1 MSTIPHTPRPADAR
15 GSARPGRRSDRRSG
29 RPGRR
34 AGSRFLTGLSHG
46 LVWLYALVLVV
57 PLYYLVISSFKTT
70 TAIFDSPLTPPAHP
84 IWHYFRDAQRY
95 ARLDLAIVNSALVTG
110 SALVLTLLLAVP
122 ASFALARSQGRLAR
136 MMERTFSLGFLVP
149 TFAALV
155 PTFLLSAAS
164 GLFHT
169 RTFVILLLPAGAMP
183 LSVVVLTQF
192 MRTIPGELE
201 ESARVDGAGTL
212 TVLRRIFVPLCM
224 PGIATIVLLNFL
236 NFWNEYLYSLV
247 IIGPDTAQ
255 RTIQVALPTLQSN
268 QSTEY
273 GVLMAGTALTLVPVY
288 IVYMVLQRRME
299 EALISGAIKM

>member
-1 MSTIPHTPRPADAR
+1 MI
-15 GSARPGRRSDRRSG
+15 
-29 RPGRR
+29 
-34 AGSRFLTGLSHG
+34 
-46 LVWLYALVLVV
+46 WLYALVLVL
-57 PLYYLVISSFKTT
+57 PLYYLLISSFKTT

-84 IWHYFRDAQRY
+84 VGHYFGDALHY
-95 ARLDLAIVNSALVTG
+95 ARLDLALVNSALVTAV
-110 SALVLTLLLAVP
+110 ALVLTLLLAVP
-122 ASFALARSQGRLAR
+122 AAFALARGHGRTAR
-136 MMERTFSLGFLVP
+136 LLERVFSLGFLVP

-155 PTFLLSAAS
+155 PTFLMSAFT

-169 RTFVILLLPAGAMP
+169 RTFVMLLLPAGAMP

-192 MRTIPGELE
+192 MRTIPPELE

-212 TVLRRIFVPLCM
+212 TVLRKVFVPLCM
-224 PGIATIVLLNFL
+224 PGIATILLLNFL

-247 IIGPDTAQ
+247 IIGPDTSQ

-288 IVYMVLQRRME
+288 IVYVLLQRRME
-299 EALISGAIKM
+299 EALISGAVKM